1 MAQIVPIYMVLNF
14 YFIYNQEYKRYFL
27 NPKKKKKEYKRLSIS
42 FRERKVRI
50 LFLQIIT
57 ME

>member
-27 NPKKKKKEYKRLSIS
+27 NPKKKKKNINVY
-42 FRERKVRI
+42 
-50 LFLQIIT
+50 LFLL
-57 ME
+57 EKEK

>member
-27 NPKKKKKEYKRLSIS
+27 NPKKKKEYKRLSVS